1 MRATSTVSIINLV
14 SSFKGPLFL
23 SKLLIIIVNTIPYMA
38 AILSIVL
45 LLGQNDKLFAAASNA
60 DALYLNVL
68 FENLSNGGRIVD
80 WHLTPAPYFF
90 PDYLVFSLPFILFE
104 ETSLRI
110 TSNAVMQILLVALAF
125 GWVLRNAGFENSF
138 RLGGIAG
145 LTLTLLSLF
154 AGGPWVYSM
163 ISAHHFGVIL
173 TGLLILPFLMKHLSL
188 GKAFSINGLAVFLLA
203 GFIGLSDK
211 ISVPQIILP
220 LTVAILVWKLLSKS
234 LNVSALIAALLP
246 FCGALVGMLSYPII
260 VSFDKSAHTKVTI
273 SFAQL
278 ETYLTHLPEQP
289 LFLHMSVFFLVIAC
303 LCLVA
308 SHILFSPKIR
318 DDFKILLV
326 FFFCYSVIGNVASMF
341 LLDGIALSSRYFIPA
356 FVFPILMPL
365 ILIGSFAYISN
376 IFLIG
381 LITITLISLTSFQ
394 NAQSNSTMDLH
405 LADIACIDRHIYG
418 RKFKKGASSYWD
430 AKEFQSYTRHD
441 ITVAQ
446 YTPNLE
452 KYKWITANSFY
463 STTYDFVIVSDR
475 RGIDYRL
482 DIKAIRTRNECI
494 LKSQQC
500 HTLTL
505 LTCENGDRLKLDP

>member
-246 FCGALVGMLSYPII
+246 FCGALVGMLSYPLI
-260 VSFDKSAHTKVTI
+260 VSFDKSAHTQVTI

-289 LFLHMSVFFLVIAC
+289 LFLHMSVFFL
-303 LCLVA
+303 
-308 SHILFSPKIR
+308 
-318 DDFKILLV
+318 
-326 FFFCYSVIGNVASMF
+326 
-341 LLDGIALSSRYFIPA
+341 
-356 FVFPILMPL
+356 
-365 ILIGSFAYISN
+365 
-376 IFLIG
+376 
-381 LITITLISLTSFQ
+381 
-394 NAQSNSTMDLH
+394 
-405 LADIACIDRHIYG
+405 
-418 RKFKKGASSYWD
+418 
-430 AKEFQSYTRHD
+430 
-441 ITVAQ
+441 
-446 YTPNLE
+446 
-452 KYKWITANSFY
+452 
-463 STTYDFVIVSDR
+463 
-475 RGIDYRL
+475 
-482 DIKAIRTRNECI
+482 
-494 LKSQQC
+494 
-500 HTLTL
+500 
-505 LTCENGDRLKLDP
+505 

>member
-1 MRATSTVSIINLV
+1 MRNDC
-14 SSFKGPLFL
+14 FL
-23 SKLLIIIVNTIPYMA
+23 GKFFTITVNTIPYIA
-38 AILSIVL
+38 GVVVTVL
-45 LLGQNDKLFAAASNA
+45 LLGQNDKLFSAASNA
-60 DALYLNVL
+60 DALYLNIL
-68 FENLSNGGRIVD
+68 FENLSNGGSIAD

-90 PDYLVFSLPFILFE
+90 PDYLVFSLPFILFQ

-110 TSNAVMQILLVALAF
+110 TSNAIIQILLVALIF
-125 GWVLRNAGFENSF
+125 GWALRNAGFENSF
-138 RLGGIAG
+138 RLSGIAG

-154 AGGPWVYSM
+154 VGGPWAYSM

-173 TGLLILPFLMKHLSL
+173 TGLLILPFLMKHLSM
-188 GKAFSINGLAVFLLA
+188 GTAFSINGLAVFLLA

-234 LNVSALIAALLP
+234 LNVSTLIAALLP
-246 FCGALVGMLSYPII
+246 LCGALVGMLSYPII
-260 VSFDKSAHTKVTI
+260 VSLDKSAHTKVTI
-273 SFAQL
+273 SFAKL
-278 ETYLTHLPEQP
+278 ESYLTHLPEQP
-289 LFLHMSVFFLVIAC
+289 FFLHVSVFFLAIAC
-303 LCLVA
+303 VCLIA
-308 SHILFSPKIR
+308 SYVLFSPKRR

-326 FFFCYSVIGNVASMF
+326 FFFCFSVIGNVASMF

-356 FVFPILMPL
+356 FIFPILMPL

-376 IFLIG
+376 IFLTG
-381 LITITLISLTSFQ
+381 LITITLISFTSFQ
-394 NAQSNSTMDLH
+394 NAQPNTTKDRH
-405 LADIACIDRHIYG
+405 LADIACIDQHIYG

-441 ITVAQ
+441 LTMAQ

-452 KYKWITANSFY
+452 KYEWITANSFY
-463 STTYDFVIVSDR
+463 STKYDFVIVSDR
-475 RGIDYRL
+475 HGVDYKL
-482 DIKAIRTRNECI
+482 DIDAIRSRSKCT